1 MLFHGRRTGCD
12 PLADRDRLTRNSSAE
27 PESCC
32 ESHSLCSSAVEM
44 RCCRLPLERAID
56 SGRRRLLSCAIA
68 QAGRR
73 CRRRATAAAHC
84 VVQLVDYWRLRP
96 NQPCYV
102 SRRQVAQKGRF
113 CGFQDSQ
120 CARKLLRTR
129 LTAPEYRNS
138 HRCFH
143 DAFAAMR
150 IVLRSANERECERR
164 RRESSFAL
172 MAVAE
177 ARTIGIWACRP
188 PRPTRSR

>member
-96 NQPCYV
+96 NQPWVCFASA
-102 SRRQVAQKGRF
+102 SRPKG
-113 CGFQDSQ
+113 
-120 CARKLLRTR
+120 K
-129 LTAPEYRNS
+129 
-138 HRCFH
+138 
-143 DAFAAMR
+143 
-150 IVLRSANERECERR
+150 VLRIPRQSMRSQATAD
-164 RRESSFAL
+164 AL
-172 MAVAE
+172 DRA
-177 ARTIGIWACRP
+177 
-188 PRPTRSR
+188 